1 MEDRGTMSADRNA
14 LKAGTRWRSVV
25 DSTEMIVVRPP
36 SEPVELA
43 CGGSP
48 VVPLDAD
55 TGEVGGTLDPAHAGG
70 TLMGKRYV
78 DEGSDIEILCTKP
91 GPGSLSVDGRPL
103 SIKDAK
109 PLPSS
114 D

>member
-1 MEDRGTMSADRNA
+1 MSEGQAA
-14 LKAGTRWRSVV
+14 IKAGTRWRSAV
-25 DSTEMIVVRPP
+25 DSTEVIVVRPP
-36 SEPVELA
+36 SGPTRLE
-43 CGGSP
+43 CGGAP
-48 VVPLDAD
+48 MVPLDAD
-55 TGEVGGTLDPAHAGG
+55 SAESGGTVDPTHAGG

-78 DEGSDIEILCTKP
+78 DEESGIEILCTKP
-91 GPGSLSVDGRPL
+91 GPGSLSIDGRPA